1 MDGGEDLE
9 YILNQENGFE
19 RHFEAIS
26 RIPHGSCNEE
36 GVARYLERFAKEHH
50 FWYHVDDLYNVIIK
64 APGTPGYENSP
75 AIIMQAHTDMV
86 CVQEEGKNHDFTKDP
101 LELML
106 DGRILRANGTTLGA
120 DDILGV
126 ATILAIME
134 DPHAEHPP
142 IEGVFT
148 AQEEIGMI
156 GAAHLDYSLLSARRM
171 IGMDCGGETLSTV
184 NSAGG
189 VDVQVK
195 VPGRRADVSAP
206 AWRLKIG
213 GLKGGHSGV
222 CIDMELGNAICIAAR
237 LLNELYVACAS
248 CNIHS
253 MKAGIVT
260 NAIPNACEVMFCTSG
275 DPEVIREK
283 AEKII
288 ADFRESEPDMTVSV
302 ETAGTVER
310 AFDDVSSKKL
320 IQTLLVMPN
329 GRARKGF
336 ETPTFITASDN
347 IGIVETYDD
356 GLLLRMSV
364 RGATEVKIDEM
375 LEKIGA
381 VSEILDLNMEIKGR
395 YPCWEYNPKSR
406 MRALAAELMEKE
418 WNMPLEQEFVHGGV
432 ECGYF
437 AGNLPGIDIF
447 VIGPKADDVHTP
459 YEYLDLDS
467 AERVYQFLLK
477 YLALLKE

>member
-1 MDGGEDLE
+1 MEFV
-9 YILNQENGFE
+9 LNQNNLFE

-36 GVARYLERFAKEHH
+36 GVARYIEAFAKQYGL
-50 FWYHVDDLYNVIIK
+50 WCHVDEMFNVIVK
-64 APGTPGYENSP
+64 KPGTPGYENAP
-75 AIIMQAHTDMV
+75 ALIMQAHTDMV
-86 CVQEEGKNHDFTKDP
+86 CVQEEGRNHDFTKDP
-101 LELML
+101 LELVL

-134 DPHAEHPP
+134 DPDAVHPP
-142 IEGVFT
+142 IEAVFT

-189 VDVQVK
+189 VDVRIK
-195 VPGRRADVSAP
+195 VPGQMTCVSDP
-206 AWRLKIG
+206 TWRLKIG

-237 LLNELYVACAS
+237 LLQELYVSGAS
-248 CNIHS
+248 CNIQS
-253 MKAGIVT
+253 MQAGIVT
-260 NAIPNACEVMFCTSG
+260 NAIPNACDVVFCTNG
-275 DPEVIREK
+275 DPDVIREK
-283 AEKII
+283 AKLII
-288 ADFRESEPDMTVSV
+288 ADFWESEPDLTV
-302 ETAGTVER
+302 TVEAEKAAER
-310 AFDDVSSKKL
+310 VFDDASTKKL

-336 ETPTFITASDN
+336 ATPTFITASDN
-347 IGIVETYDD
+347 IGIVETHED
-356 GLLLRMSV
+356 GFLLRMSV
-364 RGATEVKIDEM
+364 RGATEVKIDEL
-375 LEKIGA
+375 LEKIRA
-381 VSEILDLNMEIKGR
+381 VSEILGLNMEIKGR
-395 YPCWEYNPKSR
+395 YPCWEYNPQSH